1 MLIMM
6 CSDAGPT
13 LDCRLSGAC
22 CATRSAPVQRAS
34 RVRPGACPA
43 AFPGHTRLPERH
55 AGARPPHA
63 SLQKPAAG
71 MHGARRKQGP
81 QAGAARISR
90 GSAHLRRRPNGSADA
105 LGAQPTAHRPT
116 RLSRR
121 SATATR
127 MPAGVR
133 GSSSPACARR
143 RQSQLDSSH
152 VGAAFPRRAWRR
164 SAGDALVRGALEGA
178 AHYRGSAPLFQPACA
193 IYTRSTPDRQPRL
206 LPGCYMAGLPRHR
219 APGGCRL
226 RRAPLGARRPHPRP
240 HAAAGCTRQCG
251 GMPGR
256 ARRRLSSAD

>member
-178 AHYRGSAPLFQPACA
+178 AHYRGSPPWFSQLPQFTQGA
-193 IYTRSTPDRQPRL
+193 RL
-206 LPGCYMAGLPRHR
+206 IDSPGCYMAGLPRHR
-219 APGGCRL
+219 APSGCRL
-226 RRAPLGARRPHPRP
+226 RRAPRGARRPHPQP
-240 HAAAGCTRQCG
+240 HAAAGCTRQCR

-256 ARRRLSSAD
+256 ARWRLSSAD